1 MNITQQ
7 DREMA
12 HKVFTDNFHLNKTD
26 EDIFY
31 ELIFCICVPQTTF
44 KNTIKVIDALRTLD
58 YYHFTNSQFYLEKG
72 GEQEYLW
79 SVLKPVRFYRN
90 KTKYVVEAR
99 KNFPRILKILKDPLL
114 PYLAPFKREWLV
126 ENVKGLGMKTASHL
140 LRNLGATNLAIIDIH
155 VLKYLNV
162 LHKDRTMDQWKYGD
176 LEEKFRKK
184 AKQENL
190 SIAELD
196 IIVWKQYSKTEWE
209 DYVR

>member
-1 MNITQQ
+1 MIITKY

-12 HKVFTDNFHLNKTD
+12 HKIFTERFHPHKSD
-26 EDIFY
+26 SEIFY

-44 KNTIKVIDALRTLD
+44 KNTIKVIDVLRTLE
-58 YYHFTNSQFYLEKG
+58 YYHFTDNQFYLEKG

-90 KTKYVVEAR
+90 KAKYVVAAR

-126 ENVKGLGMKTASHL
+126 KNVKGLGMKTASHL
-140 LRNLGATNLAIIDIH
+140 LRNLGATNLAIIDTHI
-155 VLKYLNV
+155 LKFLGTD
-162 LHKDRTMDQWKYGD
+162 KKWKYA
-176 LEEKFRKK
+176 EEEEYFKEMAKK
-184 AKQENL
+184 HKI
-190 SIAELD
+190 SVAELD
-196 IIVWKQYSKTEWE
+196 IVIWKYYSKTEWV

>member
-12 HKVFTDNFHLNKTD
+12 HKVFVDNFHLNKTD

-44 KNTIKVIDALRTLD
+44 KNTIKVIDKLREID
-58 YYHFTNSQFYLEKG
+58 YYHFTDNKLYLEG

-79 SVLKPVRFYRN
+79 EIIKPVRFYRN
-90 KTKYVVEAR
+90 KAKYVVAAR
-99 KNFPRILKILKDPLL
+99 KNFSDILVILK
-114 PYLAPFKREWLV
+114 YPFLNSSNKRAWLV
-126 ENVKGLGMKTASHL
+126 QSVKGLGMKTASHL

-162 LHKDRTMDQWKYGD
+162 LHKDRTMDQWKYDD
-176 LEEKFRKK
+176 LEERFKKK
-184 AKQENL
+184 AKAENL
-190 SIAELD
+190 SVAELD
-196 IIVWKQYSKTEWE
+196 IIVWKKYSKTEWV
-209 DYVR
+209 DYVK